1 MHGQRLFAVFN
12 GSRYLCANSLPFRGT
27 NESDIDV
34 GDGLFLETFSQLLFL
49 LEEIWKKIHKN
60 LPKIAKYTS
69 LDIHDEVIEVLSSSV
84 RNKMVEDV
92 RKAELFTIMAD
103 GTTDRNRNKIQGLV
117 CRYLS
122 SDEK

>member
-1 MHGQRLFAVFN
+1 M
-12 GSRYLCANSLPFRGT
+12 
-27 NESDIDV
+27 
-34 GDGLFLETFSQLLFL
+34 
-49 LEEIWKKIHKN
+49 EEIWKKIHKN

-69 LDIHDEVIEVLSSSV
+69 LDIQNEVIEVLSSLV

-122 SDEK
+122 SDKK